1 MEVVPRPAVYTT
13 SVNGVTTNTV
23 NTLNRE
29 TVIDWLRMLEEELVL
44 DASNDILALV
54 AMAALDHGG

>member
-1 MEVVPRPAVYTT
+1 M
-13 SVNGVTTNTV
+13 VNGVTTNTV